1 MDTYRGG
8 YSGFWVRDPVFYKTL
23 IILALP
29 IMLQNALTYGVALAD
44 NLMVG
49 RLGENSLSGLSMA
62 ILPFTVLQI
71 MIFGIESTV
80 LILSAQYWGRHDVE
94 RIKDVVSIS
103 MRVAMAGTLAAALAA
118 VAFPELIMALLTTD
132 HNVACEGT
140 AYLRAVALSYPLFC
154 VSQILVMSMRSVEIV
169 KVGLASAV
177 TAFCLN
183 IFLNWVMIF
192 GNLGAPELGVM
203 GAAYATCISRLA
215 EMAVV
220 LFFVLKLD
228 TSLKLR
234 GRDFLR
240 WNRSIF
246 RDLVRYGTPLM
257 LGQIVWSVNSIGQNS
272 IIGRLPAS
280 AIAAAS
286 ISGMFDRLLW
296 MSTWGVAAA
305 TGIMVGKAIGAEE
318 YDKVKQYART
328 MQVVFIG
335 IGIMSGLIVFSGRGM
350 FLSLYP
356 NLTPET
362 REVTNQFMLVLSVV
376 VIGRCY
382 QAPSLF
388 GLVKSGGDTAFVFK
402 NDTFWVFCWVLP
414 ASLLA
419 LRLGAPAWSIFLLL
433 LSDQIAKCFVALWKI
448 NSFNWMRNLTRD

>member
-1 MDTYRGG
+1 MESNCGG
-8 YSGFWVRDPVFYKTL
+8 YTGFWVRDPAFYKTL
-23 IILALP
+23 IVLALP

-49 RLGENSLSGLSMA
+49 RLGENAISGLSMA

-71 MIFGIESTV
+71 MLFGVESTV
-80 LILSAQYWGRHDVE
+80 LILSAQYWGRHDRE
-94 RIKDVVSIS
+94 RIKDVVSIA
-103 MRVAMAGTLAAALAA
+103 MRLSLVGSVAAALAA
-118 VAFPELIMALLTTD
+118 AAFPELILSALTTD
-132 HNVACEGT
+132 HDVAAEGS

-154 VSQILVMSMRSVEIV
+154 ISQILVMSMRSVEIV
-169 KVGLASAV
+169 KVGLANSL
-177 TAFCLN
+177 TAFCVN
-183 IFLNWVMIF
+183 IFLNWVLIF
-192 GNLGAPELGVM
+192 GKLGAPELGVV

-215 EMAVV
+215 ELGVV
-220 LFFVLKLD
+220 LFFVLRMD

-234 GRDFLR
+234 PRDFLR

-246 RDLVRYGTPLM
+246 DDLVRYGTPLM
-257 LGQIVWSVNSIGQNS
+257 LGQIVWSINNIGQNS

-305 TGIMVGKAIGAEE
+305 TGIMVGKAIGAGEF
-318 YDKVKQYART
+318 DKVRQYAKT
-328 MQVVFIG
+328 MQAVFLAIG
-335 IGIMSGLIVFSGRGM
+335 LVSGLIVLSGRGA
-350 FLSLYP
+350 FLSFYP
-356 NLTPET
+356 NLTAET
-362 REVTNQFMLVLSVV
+362 REVTNQFMLVLAVV

-388 GLVKSGGDTAFVFK
+388 GLVKAGGDTAFVFK

-419 LRLGAPAWSIFLLL
+419 LKLGAPAWSIFLLL